1 MQLADYTSYL
11 CAEKYQECI
20 QMTVNFQDYLRATTS
35 ASVYKIRV
43 TEGDGESEIDPNSLI
58 CIGTPQSS
66 EYLKYFAN
74 IFSNILKMKY

>member
-1 MQLADYTSYL
+1 MCREIPRMYT
-11 CAEKYQECI
+11 A
-20 QMTVNFQDYLRATTS
+20 TDNFQDYLRATTS

-66 EYLKYFAN
+66 EYLKYY
-74 IFSNILKMKY
+74 LKN